1 MNHLNS
7 YERVTAWHS
16 LTFVGI
22 TTATILMSG
31 TGMLDSIERQLVLLA
46 VLLPFAGIPHGALD
60 YKVAQDT
67 LEHRMGKL
75 WSVFFLTGYV
85 ILMAAV
91 LLAWQINPSGSLAV
105 FLCITALHFGTGD
118 TLTTVGTPTSIRI
131 ADAVGRG
138 GTVLTFPALF
148 FPEDVALLFSYLIA
162 ENDAW
167 LFTGF
172 LRLMAP
178 LTVLAMLSSI
188 GWYMI
193 QYLRYRDNINLSRM
207 LELIALMAAFS
218 LLPALLAFTIYF
230 SFLHS
235 ARHLLYLAACINA
248 DDLTASLSFTLT
260 RSIPVTAATIGLAV
274 MAYLV
279 LAETSFNVVRLT
291 QVIFIGIACVTYP
304 HVAVI
309 AVAQRRRILKY
320 QAALL
325 SD

>member
-1 MNHLNS
+1 MNHSNS

-22 TTATILMSG
+22 TIATILMSG
-31 TGMLDSIERQLVLLA
+31 TGMLDSIGRQLVLLA

-67 LEHRMGKL
+67 LEHKMGKL
-75 WSVFFLTGYV
+75 WSVSFLTGYV

-91 LLAWQINPSGSLAV
+91 LFAWQINPSGSLAV

-118 TLTTVGTPTSIRI
+118 TLTTLGTPTTIRI
-131 ADAVGRG
+131 ADAIGRG

-148 FPEDVALLFSYLIA
+148 FAEDVALLFSYLIA
-162 ENDAW
+162 ESDAR

-178 LTVLAMLSSI
+178 LTVLALLSSI
-188 GWYMI
+188 GWYI
-193 QYLRYRDNINLSRM
+193 TQYSCYRDNIHLSRM

-218 LLPALLAFTIYF
+218 FLPALLAFTIYF

-235 ARHLLYLAACINA
+235 VRHLLYLAACINA
-248 DDLTASLSFTLT
+248 DDLTASLRFTLT
-260 RSIPVTAATIGLAV
+260 RSIPVTVATIGLAV
-274 MAYLV
+274 TAYFV
-279 LAETSFNVVRLT
+279 LAEASFDIVHLT
-291 QVIFIGIACVTYP
+291 QVIFIGIASVTYP

-309 AVAQRRRILKY
+309 AVAQRRRILKHH
-320 QAALL
+320 ATLL